1 MINRS
6 LVTAP
11 VALAFVSIIVATA
24 VAKTES
30 MLGCFVRIYDRT
42 HLAEHPDVRAVK
54 LSVTKAAGHYYDYNF
69 FLQMQVRGKN
79 KSLQTAGGCHS
90 EGAGI
95 KCLVEC
101 DGGSVYVVP
110 HASHV
115 MMFLDRIR
123 MANCG
128 KSFIEGGEDVT
139 GGKDDREFRLDRADD
154 VVCGDGGS
162 PLAR

>member
-1 MINRS
+1 
-6 LVTAP
+6 L
-11 VALAFVSIIVATA
+11 LAFVAIIIA
-24 VAKTES
+24 VPAARTES
-30 MLGCFVRIYDRT
+30 MLGCFVRIYDRA
-42 HLAEHPDVRAVK
+42 HLAKHPDQIVRAVK
-54 LSVTKAAGHYYDYNF
+54 LTITKTADHYYDYNF
-69 FLQMQVRGKN
+69 FLQMQLRVKN
-79 KSLQTAGGCHS
+79 KLLKTAGGCHS

-110 HASHV
+110 HASQV